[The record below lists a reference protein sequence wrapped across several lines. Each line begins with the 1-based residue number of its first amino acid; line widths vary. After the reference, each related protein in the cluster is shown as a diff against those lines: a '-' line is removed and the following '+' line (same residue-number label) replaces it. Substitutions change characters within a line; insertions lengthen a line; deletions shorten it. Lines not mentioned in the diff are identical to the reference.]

1 MQAELPTLTFLPLDA
16 LIIHERHDDQ
26 RSRPLITRMRNSGV
40 FRNPPIVSPLKDSSG
55 RHMVLD
61 GANRTVALK
70 EMGFRHALVQVVQ
83 PDHPGLTLQNWNH
96 IIWELSPVRFL
107 SGIHNLPGIRMA
119 PENNPDVQPNLF
131 GECGL
136 ALVCSCNAHTYNL
149 CTSAEDLE
157 TRVELLNVIVD
168 SYKDRARLDRTSSR
182 DVNMLGRIYP
192 QFSGLVIFPNF
203 KIEVVMQLASKG
215 YLLPSGLTRFT
226 ISPRA
231 LHLNYPLDE
240 LASDAPLEA
249 KNERLHKWLEERL
262 KHKQVRYYAESTF
275 LFDE

>member
-1 MQAELPTLTFLPLDA
+1 MLAELPTLTFLPVEA

-26 RSRPLITRMRNSGV
+26 RTRPLILRIRNSGV
-40 FRNPPIVSPLKDSSG
+40 FRNPPIVTPLQDGSE
-55 RHMVLD
+55 RYMVLD
-61 GANRTVALK
+61 GANRTTALQ

-96 IIWELSPVRFL
+96 VVWELSPDRFL
-107 SGIHNLPGIRMA
+107 SGIHDLPGIHMT
-119 PENNPDVQPNLF
+119 PEHDPNAETDLF
-131 GECGL
+131 GDCGL
-136 ALVCSCNAHTYNL
+136 ALVRSCNGHTYSI
-149 CTSAEDLE
+149 CTTAGDLE
-157 TRVELLNVIVD
+157 TRVEQLNLIVD

-182 DVNMLGRIYP
+182 DANLLRQIYP

-203 KIEVVMQLASKG
+203 KIEAIMQLAGEG
-215 YLLPSGLTRFT
+215 YMLPSGLTRFT

-240 LASDAPLEA
+240 LASDAPLEV
-249 KNERLHKWLEERL
+249 KNQRLHKWLQERL
-262 KHKQVRYYAESTF
+262 ERKSVRYYAEATF